1 MYNVSLINYGAKCA
15 VVRRRTIDDKKTLAV
30 LLEKSSYGTVIMKK
44 LSSFFP
50 LPSMRRIFLYTVRAV
65 K

>member
-1 MYNVSLINYGAKCA
+1 MCNVSLINYGAKCV

-44 LSSFFP
+44 LSFFS
-50 LPSMRRIFLYTVRAV
+50 LPSTRRFFLYTVSAV

>member
-1 MYNVSLINYGAKCA
+1 MCNVSLINYGAKC
-15 VVRRRTIDDKKTLAV
+15 VVVCRRTIDDKKTLAV

-44 LSSFFP
+44 LSLFS
-50 LPSMRRIFLYTVRAV
+50 PSLLTRRFFLYTVSAV